1 MSLNN
6 NNNNNNMNRN
16 NNQGTGNRVA
26 EELRQMKLEREN
38 LDRRDRRIRFNCD
51 HKDSHGRPAVQQG
64 NEDGV
69 LVCRICGCKINAKMM
84 NKVEVD
90 RKLREVINIIE
101 AIKIASNSDLTPSL
115 AKIEEGVDSL
125 LALYER
131 VILKHGNVNKQN
143 NNNNNNNRRGAS
155 YGASKL

>member
-1 MSLNN
+1 MSQLNN
-6 NNNNNNMNRN
+6 NNNNN
-16 NNQGTGNRVA
+16 GNGNKVA
-26 EELRQMKLEREN
+26 EELRQMKIDRQN
-38 LDRRDRRIRFNCD
+38 LDRRDKQIRFRCD

-64 NEDGV
+64 QEDGT
-69 LVCRICGCKINAKMM
+69 LVCRICGTKINAKMQ

-101 AIKIASNSDLTPSL
+101 AIKIASNSELTNSL

-131 VILKHGNVNKQN
+131 VILKQGNVKN
-143 NNNNNNNRRGAS
+143 NNNNNNNQRKGAS
-155 YGASKL
+155 YNQSKL

>member
-1 MSLNN
+1 MSQFNN
-6 NNNNNNMNRN
+6 NNNNNRVQGSG
-16 NNQGTGNRVA
+16 NQIA
-26 EELRQMKLEREN
+26 DELRALKLDKQQ
-38 LDRRDRRIRFNCD
+38 LDKRDKQIRFRCD
-51 HKDSHGRPAVQQG
+51 HKDSHGRPATQQG
-64 NEDGV
+64 KEDGT
-69 LVCRICGCKINAKMM
+69 LVCRICGTTINGKMQ

-131 VILKHGNVNKQN
+131 VILKQGNVNKNN

-155 YGASKL
+155 YNQSKL

>member
-1 MSLNN
+1 MSQLNQ
-6 NNNNNNMNRN
+6 NNNMNQ
-16 NNQGTGNRVA
+16 NQGNGNKIA
-26 EELRQMKLEREN
+26 EELRQLKLDRQQM
-38 LDRRDRRIRFNCD
+38 DRRDRQIRFRCD
-51 HKDSHGRPAVQQG
+51 HKDGHGRPAVQQG
-64 NEDGV
+64 QEDGT
-69 LVCRICGCKINAKMM
+69 LVCRICGTKINAKML

-101 AIKIASNSDLTPSL
+101 SIKLASNPELTPSL

-131 VILKHGNVNKQN
+131 VILKQGNVNKN
-143 NNNNNNNRRGAS
+143 NNNNNNNNQRRAN

>member
-1 MSLNN
+1 MSQFNN
-6 NNNNNNMNRN
+6 NNNNNR
-16 NNQGTGNRVA
+16 GTGNQIA
-26 EELRQMKLEREN
+26 DELRQMKIEKQE
-38 LDRRDRRIRFNCD
+38 LDRRDKQIRFRCD

-64 NEDGV
+64 QEDGT
-69 LVCRICGCKINAKMM
+69 LVCRICGTKINAKML

-101 AIKIASNSDLTPSL
+101 AIKIASNPELTPSL

-131 VILKHGNVNKQN
+131 IILKQGNANKGN
-143 NNNNNNNRRGAS
+143 NNNNNNNQRKAN
-155 YGASKL
+155 YGATKL

>member
-1 MSLNN
+1 MSQFNN
-6 NNNNNNMNRN
+6 NG
-16 NNQGTGNRVA
+16 NQNHGNGGRVA
-26 EELRQMKLEREN
+26 EELRQAKIERQN
-38 LDRRDRRIRFNCD
+38 LDRRDKKIRFGCD

-64 NEDGV
+64 QEDGV
-69 LVCRICGCKINAKMM
+69 LVCRICGTKINCKLM

-90 RKLREVINIIE
+90 RKLREVIGIIE

-131 VILKHGNVNKQN
+131 IILKQGNVNKNQGN
-143 NNNNNNNRRGAS
+143 NNNGNQRKAN

>member
-1 MSLNN
+1 MSQFNN
-6 NNNNNNMNRN
+6 NNQNVH
-16 NNQGTGNRVA
+16 GTGHKIA
-26 EELRQMKLEREN
+26 EELREMKLERQQ
-38 LDRRDRRIRFNCD
+38 LDRRDKQIRFRCD

-64 NEDGV
+64 QEDGV
-69 LVCRICGCKINAKMM
+69 LVCRICGTKINARMQ

-101 AIKIASNSDLTPSL
+101 AIKIASNPELTPSL

-125 LALYER
+125 LALYEK
-131 VILKHGNVNKQN
+131 VILKQGNVNKNQNQNQN
-143 NNNNNNNRRGAS
+143 NQRRAG

>member
-1 MSLNN
+1 MSNLNN
-6 NNNNNNMNRN
+6 NGNNMN
-16 NNQGTGNRVA
+16 QGNGGRVA
-26 EELRQMKLEREN
+26 EELRQAKLERQQ
-38 LDRRDRRIRFNCD
+38 LDRRDKMIRFRCD

-64 NEDGV
+64 QEDGT
-69 LVCRICGCKINAKMM
+69 LVCRICGTKINAKMM

-101 AIKIASNSDLTPSL
+101 AIKIASNPELTPSL

-131 VILKHGNVNKQN
+131 IILKQGNANKGN
-143 NNNNNNNRRGAS
+143 NNNNNNNQRKAN

>member
-1 MSLNN
+1 MSQLNQ
-6 NNNNNNMNRN
+6 NNNMNQ
-16 NNQGTGNRVA
+16 NQGNGNKIA
-26 EELRQMKLEREN
+26 EELRQLKLDRQQM
-38 LDRRDRRIRFNCD
+38 DRRDKMIRFRCD

-64 NEDGV
+64 QEDGT
-69 LVCRICGCKINAKMM
+69 LVCRICGTKINCKMM

-101 AIKIASNSDLTPSL
+101 AIKIASNSELTPSL

-131 VILKHGNVNKQN
+131 IILKQGNVNKN
-143 NNNNNNNRRGAS
+143 NNNNNNNQRRGAS
-155 YGASKL
+155 YNASKM

>member
-1 MSLNN
+1 M
-6 NNNNNNMNRN
+6 
-16 NNQGTGNRVA
+16 Q
-26 EELRQMKLEREN
+26 
-38 LDRRDRRIRFNCD
+38 
-51 HKDSHGRPAVQQG
+51 
-64 NEDGV
+64 
-69 LVCRICGCKINAKMM
+69 

-101 AIKIASNSDLTPSL
+101 SIKLASNSELTPSL

-131 VILKHGNVNKQN
+131 VILKQGNVNKN
-143 NNNNNNNRRGAS
+143 NNNNNNNNQRRAN

>member
-1 MSLNN
+1 MSQLNN
-6 NNNNNNMNRN
+6 NNGNQ
-16 NNQGTGNRVA
+16 NQGNGGKIA
-26 EELRQMKLEREN
+26 EELRQAKVERQQ
-38 LDRRDRRIRFNCD
+38 LDKRDKQIRFRCD

-64 NEDGV
+64 KEDGT
-69 LVCRICGCKINAKMM
+69 LVCRICGTVINCKMQ

-90 RKLREVINIIE
+90 RKIREIINIIE
-101 AIKIASNSDLTPSL
+101 SLKLASNSDITNSL

-131 VILKHGNVNKQN
+131 IILKQGNVNKN
-143 NNNNNNNRRGAS
+143 NNNNNNQNKRKAN

>member
-1 MSLNN
+1 MSNL
-6 NNNNNNMNRN
+6 NNNMNG
-16 NNQGTGNRVA
+16 NQKQGNGNKVA
-26 EELRQMKLEREN
+26 EELRQMKIEREN
-38 LDRRDRRIRFNCD
+38 LERRDRRIRFNCD

-64 NEDGV
+64 QEDGV
-69 LVCRICGCKINAKMM
+69 LVCRICGAKINCKMQ

-131 VILKHGNVNKQN
+131 IILKQGNVNKNNKGN
-143 NNNNNNNRRGAS
+143 NNNNQRKAN